1 MTKPAHHVLSNVVL
15 CDQVLRLD
23 NGRDV
28 LVGVIG
34 NDIAIPM
41 FPAAIRVSVW
51 FELRTTGPGRVPLKV
66 RITTPADR
74 PPIELDVP
82 VDFRRRGAVAFTL
95 PNAELPLATPGE
107 ILIEARFGDR
117 GPWQTVQVKQVIKA
131 PPQMQGA
138 PAEAP
143 PVQDKKAKVPT
154 RLVSKPNGKGKKTP
168 ASPVPA
174 SDTNT

>member
-34 NDIAIPM
+34 DDIVVPM

-82 VDFRRRGAVAFTL
+82 VDFRRRGSVAFTL

-107 ILIEARFGDR
+107 IKVEARFGDKA
-117 GPWQTVQVKQVIKA
+117 PWTVVQTKMVIK
-131 PPQMQGA
+131 QEQA
-138 PAEAP
+138 PAP
-143 PVQDKKAKVPT
+143 GPSPT
-154 RLVSKPNGKGKKTP
+154 AASSQAKPNRKTRRKQAATAPNPP
-168 ASPVPA
+168 AA
-174 SDTNT
+174 NDRTER